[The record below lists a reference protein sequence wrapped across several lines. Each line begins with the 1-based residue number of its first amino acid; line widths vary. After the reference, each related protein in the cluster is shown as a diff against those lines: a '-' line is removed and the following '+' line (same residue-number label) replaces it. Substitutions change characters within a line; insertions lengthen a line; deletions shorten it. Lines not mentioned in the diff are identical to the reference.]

1 VRLGTTFVEDLYFI
15 FHEGVGQRLGGKT
28 PSSFADVNTLRT
40 GLQHDVDHGK
50 KSTVAAKKRKLG
62 DTFKKYSGDR
72 SPAGLA
78 PERFPIVQAAVLRAL
93 EADLQRL
100 KW

>member
-1 VRLGTTFVEDLYFI
+1 LPLRVSGRL
-15 FHEGVGQRLGGKT
+15 
-28 PSSFADVNTLRT
+28 
-40 GLQHDVDHGK
+40 DHGK
-50 KSTVAAKKRKLG
+50 KAAVAAKKRKLG

-78 PERFPIVQAAVLRAL
+78 PERFPIVQAALLRAL

-100 KW
+100 RW